1 MTEPVI
7 SPCTGVCRLNP
18 RTRLCEG
25 CRRTLAEIAGWLD
38 YPDERKRAIIAAL
51 AHRDPFRDTGA
62 RSGGSDAL
70 P

>member
-25 CRRTLAEIAGWLD
+25 CRRTMEEIAGWLD
-38 YPDERKRAIIAAL
+38 YTPERKRAIIAAL
-51 AHRDPFRDTGA
+51 AARDAFKDPDEGGA
-62 RSGGSDAL
+62 